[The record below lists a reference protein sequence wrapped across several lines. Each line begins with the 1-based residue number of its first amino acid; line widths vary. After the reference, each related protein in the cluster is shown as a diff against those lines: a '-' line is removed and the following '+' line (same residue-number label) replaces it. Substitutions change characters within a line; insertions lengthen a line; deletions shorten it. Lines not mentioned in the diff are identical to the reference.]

1 MSIIT
6 TPKNPTHALHII
18 DNWDGE
24 GDSYWVFA
32 FKHEGV
38 LYSHENGKPILE
50 YEGDKILTEINLN
63 PFENLDL
70 SFLSEGTRQY
80 LASVK
85 NGTKEYLTIRETL
98 EKAIR
103 DKISETNQKR

>member
-1 MSIIT
+1 MSAIT

-38 LYSHENGKPILE
+38 LYSHDNGKPILQ
-50 YEGDKILTEINLN
+50 YEGDKVLTEVNLN
-63 PFENLDL
+63 PSENLDL
-70 SFLSEGTRQY
+70 GFLTEGSRQY
-80 LASVK
+80 LASVA
-85 NGTKEYLTIRETL
+85 NGTEEYLTVRESI
-98 EKAIR
+98 EKAIA
-103 DKISETNQKR
+103 SNAPETKQGS